1 MKWQRRLQT
10 KPKNPYLILLQ
21 LSKGF
26 HSVVMLIADLF
37 VLLTECPHLLVQ
49 LLEDL
54 PLCHVVRLEVIGVV
68 QNVVTLLT
76 LLLTLLSFLGRHF

>member
-10 KPKNPYLILLQ
+10 KPNNPYLILLQ